1 MYKQMIASYN
11 EANARANMANA
22 EKVFAYTLLDK
33 DFREVESGFCTNV
46 RRHYD
51 PCYDCN
57 EVSFI
62 DIDTRQIIAIQQFY
76 VRMKEVN

>member
-1 MYKQMIASYN
+1 MYEKITASYDA
-11 EANARANMANA
+11 ANARANKANA
-22 EKVFAYTLLDK
+22 EKVFEYTILDAN
-33 DFREVESGFCTNV
+33 FRAVESGFCTNV

-62 DIDTRQIIAIQQFY
+62 DTETKQCFCVPQFY